1 MEQKEWRIFGMKV
14 YHGTNQDI
22 DKIDLSK
29 GNKFKDFGQGF
40 YVTTNIETAQRMATK
55 KQKIFGGQIVIIE
68 YEFDDTALYSKEL
81 KTLLFPEQAT
91 ADWIKF
97 IARNRDRHSH
107 DKTSEYDIIK
117 GPIADDGV
125 AVQLERLKSNTEK
138 AESIALDLQDR
149 FLDQQ
154 ILFGSTRSLNYLK
167 KISVWKQD

>member
-1 MEQKEWRIFGMKV
+1 MKV

-91 ADWIKF
+91 AD
-97 IARNRDRHSH
+97 
-107 DKTSEYDIIK
+107 
-117 GPIADDGV
+117 
-125 AVQLERLKSNTEK
+125 
-138 AESIALDLQDR
+138 
-149 FLDQQ
+149 
-154 ILFGSTRSLNYLK
+154 
-167 KISVWKQD
+167 